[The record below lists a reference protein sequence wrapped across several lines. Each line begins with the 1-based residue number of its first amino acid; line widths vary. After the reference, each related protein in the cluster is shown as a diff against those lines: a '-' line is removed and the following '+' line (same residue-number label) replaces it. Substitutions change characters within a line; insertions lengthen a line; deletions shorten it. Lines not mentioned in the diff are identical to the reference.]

1 MKKLFFIIFAFSLF
15 LIELNAVSLKD
26 TVSKVLINNP
36 NVQAEI
42 QQQKGYSKYVD
53 DREGNYLPTVNLE
66 TYLESS
72 KDNKDR
78 KSSSTDGKWTKQDG
92 FLATVILRQYLYDGG
107 ITPSQVAQSKYEDL
121 SNRYRSFDAIESTVL
136 EAVKVYTDL
145 VKSEERLR
153 VTKNMVKL
161 NEDNMIIA
169 QENEKISGEILE
181 TYQVRSKLHLVKD
194 KYIDEEDKKDTAIA
208 SYTRYVGV
216 KPKGKICRPVIDE
229 SKIPK
234 TLEEAIKIAVLDNS
248 KIKEQIEKIKAQRE
262 KIAQA
267 KGEFLPKLN
276 LELRASLDKDI
287 DLLGDGT
294 TKNVAARL
302 NLNWNLYNGNK
313 DKIATEQERIFLNEQ
328 KKNLDDITGEI
339 VSNVKSLYGKNE
351 KYKKRIIEIEEYVK
365 ANTNI
370 VDIYKEQ
377 FSAGTRT
384 FIDILNA
391 QDELFE
397 SVKTLIDVEYNRIVN
412 YYQLMYNFSSLTDN
426 ILESKNQNCEEIK
439 PRIIEFKPDKQNKTT
454 QEDLNSLISDTDSS
468 IIESF
473 RLSEEKNKLQD
484 KDIKEIIKPENKIE
498 KKKNLTE
505 KKTNSDNALLSLSKD
520 SFTINLATFS
530 ELDRAREFV
539 LNNNIADK
547 AFIYEFG
554 KDKKYTKVL
563 YGVYKS
569 YSDAQEEIKTLS
581 KELSKN
587 KPSIDGINKH
597 QELYLKY
604 N

>member
-1 MKKLFFIIFAFSLF
+1 MKKLLFIILIIYFSS
-15 LIELNAVSLKD
+15 ISLNAVSLKD

-36 NVQAEI
+36 KVQSELEN
-42 QQQKGYSKYVD
+42 QKGYSKYVD
-53 DREGNYLPTVNLE
+53 DREGNYLPTVDLQ

-78 KSSSTDGKWTKQDG
+78 KSSSTDGQWTKQDG
-92 FLATVILRQYLYDGG
+92 YVATVILKQYLYDGG

-121 SNRYRSFDAIESTVL
+121 SNRYRSFDTIESTVL

-145 VKSEERLR
+145 VKSDERLR

-161 NEDNMIIA
+161 NEDNMTIA
-169 QENEKISGEILE
+169 KENEKISGEILE
-181 TYQVRSKLHLVKD
+181 TYQVSSKLHLVKN
-194 KYIDEEDKKDTAIA
+194 KYIDEEDQKDTAIA

-216 KPKGKICRPVIDE
+216 KPKGKMCRPVIDE
-229 SKIPK
+229 TKIPK
-234 TLEEAIKIAVLDNS
+234 TLEEAIKRAILNNS

-262 KIAQA
+262 KIVQA

-276 LELRASLDKDI
+276 LELRASLDKDL

-294 TKNVAARL
+294 TKNIAARL
-302 NLNWNLYNGNK
+302 NFNWNLYNGNK
-313 DKIATEQERIFLNEQ
+313 DKVATEQERIFLNEQ

-351 KYKKRIIEIEEYVK
+351 KYKERISEVEEYVK

-397 SVKTLIDVEYNRIVN
+397 SVKTLIDLEYNRIVN

-426 ILESKNQNCEEIK
+426 ILESKNQNCEEVK
-439 PRIIEFKPDKQNKTT
+439 PRIIEFAPDKQNKTT
-454 QEDLNSLISDTDSS
+454 QEDLNSLISDSDSS

-473 RLSEEKNKLQD
+473 KLSQKKEK
-484 KDIKEIIKPENKIE
+484 KEISDIEKALNLENKPE
-498 KKKNLTE
+498 KKKDLS
-505 KKTNSDNALLSLSKD
+505 KKEINRDNALLSAPKN
-520 SFTINLATFS
+520 SFTINLATFTK
-530 ELDRAREFV
+530 LDRAREFV

-554 KDKKYTKVL
+554 KGKKYTKVL
-563 YGVYKS
+563 YGVYKTPT
-569 YSDAQEEIKTLS
+569 AAKEEIKVLAKKLS
-581 KELSKN
+581 ENNPL
-587 KPSIDGINKH
+587 IDRISKH

>member
-1 MKKLFFIIFAFSLF
+1 MKNLFIFIMTSSFF

-36 NVQAEI
+36 NVQSELEN
-42 QQQKGYSKYVD
+42 QKGYSKYVD
-53 DREGNYLPTVNLE
+53 DREGNYLPKVNLE
-66 TYLESS
+66 TYLETS

-78 KSSSTDGKWTKQDG
+78 KSSSTDGQWTKQDG
-92 FLATVILRQYLYDGG
+92 FLGTVILKQYLYDGG

-145 VKSEERLR
+145 VKSDERLR

-161 NEDNMIIA
+161 NEDNMTMA
-169 QENEKISGEILE
+169 KENEKISGEILE
-181 TYQVRSKLHLVKD
+181 TYQVSSKLNLVKN
-194 KYIDEEDKKDTAIA
+194 KYVDEEDKKDTAIA
-208 SYTRYVGV
+208 SYIRYVGI
-216 KPKGKICRPVIDE
+216 KPKGKMCRPVIDE
-229 SKIPK
+229 TKIPK
-234 TLEEAIKIAVLDNS
+234 TLEEAIKRAVLDNS

-262 KIAQA
+262 KIVQA
-267 KGEFLPKLN
+267 KGKFLPELN
-276 LELRASLDKDI
+276 LELRASLDKNI

-302 NLNWNLYNGNK
+302 NFNWNLYNGNK
-313 DKIATEQERIFLNEQ
+313 DKVATEQERIFLNEQ

-351 KYKKRIIEIEEYVK
+351 KYKERIADVEKYVK

-397 SVKTLIDVEYNRIVN
+397 SVKTLIDLEYNRIVN

-426 ILESKNQNCEEIK
+426 ILESKNQNCEEVK
-439 PRIIEFKPDKQNKTT
+439 PRVIEFAVDKQNKST
-454 QEDLNSLISDTDSS
+454 QEDLNSLISNSDSS

-473 RLSEEKNKLQD
+473 NLSKEKDEQKTVDTKKIIKTQDMIDKNKDLV
-484 KDIKEIIKPENKIE
+484 E
-498 KKKNLTE
+498 KKSKI
-505 KKTNSDNALLSLSKD
+505 DNALLSAPKNN
-520 SFTINLATFS
+520 FIINLATFS
-530 ELDRAREFV
+530 ALKRARDFV
-539 LNNNIADK
+539 LDNNLSDK

-554 KDKKYTKVL
+554 KDKKYTKIL
-563 YGVYKS
+563 YGNYKT
-569 YSDAQEEIKTLS
+569 YNDAEEDMKTLS
-581 KELSKN
+581 KNVLAN
-587 KPSIDGINKH
+587 KPLIDKVNKH
-597 QELYLKY
+597 QKLYLKY

>member
-1 MKKLFFIIFAFSLF
+1 MKKLFFIIFTFSLF

-36 NVQAEI
+36 TVQAELEN
-42 QQQKGYSKYVD
+42 QKGYSKYVD
-53 DREGNYLPTVNLE
+53 DREGNYLPTLDLE
-66 TYLESS
+66 TYIERSR
-72 KDNKDR
+72 DNKDR
-78 KSSSTDGKWTKQDG
+78 KSSNTDGEWTTQDG
-92 FLATVILRQYLYDGG
+92 MLATLILKQYLYDGG
-107 ITPSQVAQSKYEDL
+107 ITPSQVAQSRYEDL
-121 SNRYRSFDAIESTVL
+121 SNKYRSFDAIESTVL
-136 EAVKVYTDL
+136 ESIKVYTDL
-145 VKSEERLR
+145 VKSEEILR
-153 VTKNMVKL
+153 VTKNMVKV

-169 QENEKISGEILE
+169 KENEKISGEILE
-181 TYQVRSKLHLVKD
+181 TYQVSSKLHLVKN

-208 SYTRYVGV
+208 SYRRYVG
-216 KPKGKICRPVIDE
+216 KEPKGRVCRPIIDE
-229 SKIPK
+229 KKVPK
-234 TLEEAIKIAVLDNS
+234 TIEDAVKRAVLNNS

-276 LELRASLDKDI
+276 FELRASYDKDI

-313 DKIATEQERIFLNEQ
+313 NKIATEQEKIFLNEE

-351 KYKKRIIEIEEYVK
+351 RYKARINEIEEYVK

-397 SVKTLIDVEYNRIVN
+397 SVKTLIEIEYNRIVN

-426 ILESKNQNCEEIK
+426 VLESKNQNCEEIK
-439 PRIIEFKPDKQNKTT
+439 PRIIEYEPDKQNKST
-454 QEDLNSLISDTDSS
+454 QEDLDSLISDTDSS

-473 RLSEEKNKLQD
+473 KLSEEKNKKHLNDVKTD
-484 KDIKEIIKPENKIE
+484 K
-498 KKKNLTE
+498 
-505 KKTNSDNALLSLSKD
+505 
-520 SFTINLATFS
+520 
-530 ELDRAREFV
+530 
-539 LNNNIADK
+539 
-547 AFIYEFG
+547 
-554 KDKKYTKVL
+554 
-563 YGVYKS
+563 
-569 YSDAQEEIKTLS
+569 QTL
-581 KELSKN
+581 
-587 KPSIDGINKH
+587 
-597 QELYLKY
+597 
-604 N
+604 

>member
-1 MKKLFFIIFAFSLF
+1 MQNKFFLF
-15 LIELNAVSLKD
+15 LITMLIINSNSNAVSLKD
-26 TVSKVLINNP
+26 TVSTVMVDNP
-36 NVQAEI
+36 TIQAEL

-53 DREGNYLPTVNLE
+53 DREGNYLPTVDLQ

-78 KSSSTDGKWTKQDG
+78 KSSSTDGQWTKQDG
-92 FLATVILRQYLYDGG
+92 YVATVILKQYLYDGG

-121 SNRYRSFDAIESTVL
+121 SNRYRSFDTIESTVL

-145 VKSEERLR
+145 VKSDERLR

-161 NEDNMIIA
+161 NEDNMTIA
-169 QENEKISGEILE
+169 KENEKISGEILE
-181 TYQVRSKLHLVKD
+181 TYQVSSKLHLVKN
-194 KYIDEEDKKDTAIA
+194 KYIDEEDQKDTAIA

-216 KPKGKICRPVIDE
+216 KPKGKMCRPVIDE
-229 SKIPK
+229 TKIPK
-234 TLEEAIKIAVLDNS
+234 TLEEAIKRAILNNS

-262 KIAQA
+262 KIVQA

-276 LELRASLDKDI
+276 LELRASLDKDL

-294 TKNVAARL
+294 TKNIAARL
-302 NLNWNLYNGNK
+302 NFNWNLYNGNK
-313 DKIATEQERIFLNEQ
+313 DKVATEQERIFLNEQ

-351 KYKKRIIEIEEYVK
+351 KYKERISEVEEYVK

-397 SVKTLIDVEYNRIVN
+397 SVKTLIDLEYNRIVN

-426 ILESKNQNCEEIK
+426 ILESKNQNCEEVK
-439 PRIIEFKPDKQNKTT
+439 PRIIEFAPDKQNKTT
-454 QEDLNSLISDTDSS
+454 QEDLNSLISDSDSS

-473 RLSEEKNKLQD
+473 
-484 KDIKEIIKPENKIE
+484 
-498 KKKNLTE
+498 KKK
-505 KKTNSDNALLSLSKD
+505 
-520 SFTINLATFS
+520 
-530 ELDRAREFV
+530 
-539 LNNNIADK
+539 
-547 AFIYEFG
+547 
-554 KDKKYTKVL
+554 
-563 YGVYKS
+563 
-569 YSDAQEEIKTLS
+569 
-581 KELSKN
+581 
-587 KPSIDGINKH
+587 
-597 QELYLKY
+597 
-604 N
+604 